1 MSHRTSHLSK
11 LKQHRNRRGLTQIEL
26 AKISGV
32 GRATIAGLEA
42 GNRGAYKSTVEKL
55 AKALK
60 VKPHDLYERGE

>member
-1 MSHRTSHLSK
+1 MSQRTSHLSR
-11 LKQHRNRRGLTQIEL
+11 LREHRTRRGLTQVEL

-60 VKPHDLYERGE
+60 VKPHDLYEKGE

>member
-1 MSHRTSHLSK
+1 
-11 LKQHRNRRGLTQIEL
+11 LTQIEL

-42 GNRGAYKSTVEKL
+42 GNRGAYRSTVEKL

-60 VKPHDLYERGE
+60 VKPQELGD